1 MARKLSA
8 ETRAKI
14 SRALKGKARG
24 PQEGTSPAEYRAAR
38 QARLAYERAAKTTR
52 PFQKGGARFKAIAA
66 AAKARGAKSPEAVA
80 ASVLWKKYGR
90 SAATVAKI
98 KAARVR
104 SSAHPGRGF
113 IAARRSAAR
122 RLRG

>member
-14 SRALKGKARG
+14 SHALKGKARG
-24 PQEGTSPAEYRAAR
+24 PQKGTSPAEYQAAR
-38 QARLAYERAAKTTR
+38 KARLAYERAAKTTK

-66 AAKARGAKSPEAVA
+66 AAKARGARSPEAVA
-80 ASVLWKKYGR
+80 ASVLWKKYGKTPG
-90 SAATVAKI
+90 TVAKI

-104 SSAHPGRGF
+104 ASAHPGRGF
-113 IAARRSAAR
+113 VAARRSALR